1 MPDRSTTVAII
12 GAGAIGCATAA
23 YLRARGHRVA
33 MWSPNGTRMQRKG
46 STASFTCSGSLSTTV
61 DVALL
66 STADDLSAFET
77 ILICLPGNAYA
88 DVLVPLAGHWRNGQT
103 LIVSGSLS
111 LCPLWLAEEA
121 RARGKAIQTVGW
133 GTTAATAHFQS
144 DGTLHVNP
152 LRNRID
158 LAAIGGGDGAQPA
171 LQLCQQLLGPRF
183 VAADNLLAPTLA
195 NINPIAHAAEV
206 IPNLTRM
213 ERGEVWSLFEHFTP
227 VVARLAERLDRERLA
242 IAEAFGFSLPS
253 LRQHYGNSYHLSP
266 KALEDMAA
274 EIHRNGMSPNG
285 PARLDHRYVL
295 EDVPFGLVFMESL
308 ARIASVATPTHSSS
322 ITLLEAA
329 YDRDFRAD
337 NFLVRALSLDDT
349 DASVLRMRC
358 AAASNAATLSRRAP
372 VAR

>member
-1 MPDRSTTVAII
+1 MPDRSTAVAII

-23 YLRARGHRVA
+23 YLRAHGHHVA
-33 MWSPNGTRMQRKG
+33 MWSPNGARMQRNG
-46 STASFTCSGSLSTTV
+46 STARFTCNGALATTV
-61 DVALL
+61 DIALL
-66 STADDLSAFET
+66 QRPDDLSTFET

-88 DVLVPLAGHWRNGQT
+88 DVLAPLASHWRNGQT

-121 RARGKAIQTVGW
+121 HARGKAIQAVGW
-133 GTTAATAHFQS
+133 GTTAATAHFQQ

-158 LAAIGGGDGAQPA
+158 LAAVGDGHAAQSA
-171 LQLCQQLLGPRF
+171 LQLCQLLLGARF

-227 VVARLAERLDRERLA
+227 VVARLAEKLDRERLA
-242 IAEAFGFSLPS
+242 IAEALGFSLPS
-253 LRQHYGNSYHLSP
+253 LQQHYGNSYHLTP
-266 KALEDMAA
+266 KALEEMAA

-285 PARLDHRYVL
+285 PDRLEHRYVH
-295 EDVPFGLVFMESL
+295 EDVPFGLVFMEAL
-308 ARIASVATPTHSSS
+308 ARIASVATPTLSAS

-337 NFLVRALSLDDT
+337 NFLVRALSLGAT
-349 DASVLRMRC
+349 DASALRMRC
-358 AAASNAATLSRRAP
+358 AAASNVATLSRRAP
-372 VAR
+372 VMR